1 LALADA
7 LYGGERNLVAINMS
21 EYQEAHTVSS
31 LKGSPPGYV
40 GYGEGGVLTEA
51 VRRKPYS
58 VVLLDEVEKAHPDV
72 MELFYQVFDK
82 GMLEDSE
89 GREIDFKNTVIL
101 LTSNTGLDIIH
112 MLCADPEALPDTD
125 DLLESIRPALLKV
138 FKPALLG
145 RMAVVPYYPISDQV
159 MREIIRLQ
167 LGRIGARLAEN
178 HGAQFDYDEE
188 VVTEIANRCQE
199 VESGARNVD
208 HILTRTLLPE
218 MSGEF
223 LARMAEGKT
232 VSRVQ
237 IGVGEGAGFSY
248 SFS

>member
-1 LALADA
+1 
-7 LYGGERNLVAINMS
+7 MS
-21 EYQEAHTVSS
+21 EYQESHTVSS

-82 GMLEDSE
+82 GMLEDGE
-89 GREIDFKNTVIL
+89 GREIDFKNTIIL
-101 LTSNTGLDIIH
+101 LTSNTGTDL
-112 MLCADPEALPDTD
+112 MMKLCADPDTMPESEAMAEALRA
-125 DLLESIRPALLKV
+125 ELLKV

-145 RMAVVPYYPISDQV
+145 RMVVVPYYPISDEV
-159 MREIIRLQ
+159 MREIIKLQ
-167 LGRIGARLAEN
+167 LGRIGRRLAEN
-178 HGAQFDYDEE
+178 HGAEFSYDDS
-188 VVTEIANRCQE
+188 VITEIANRCRE

-223 LARMAEGKT
+223 LSRMAVGASVSSVRISVNGSGKFQYH
-232 VSRVQ
+232 V
-237 IGVGEGAGFSY
+237 E
-248 SFS
+248 